1 MEFALETKGLSK
13 TYKRGRIQALKALDL
28 QVPKGCAFGLLGP
41 NGAGKSTLVKTLLGI
56 VRASSGSATLL
67 GQDFMK
73 AESRRQVGYLPEG
86 HTFPRYLTGR
96 TLCDYFGRLSGL
108 KGETLKR
115 EIDEKLEWVGMKEW
129 ADTKVGKYSKGMAQR
144 VGLAQA
150 MLGNPRLLLLDEPT
164 DGVDPVGRLE
174 LRKVIQ
180 RQREKGVTVFI
191 NSHLLS
197 EVEQVCDRVAI
208 MHHGL
213 ILHQG
218 STREL
223 IQNITGGQGTLHVR
237 FAVSRV
243 DEALAQKVSAFG
255 PWSPVEGGFMLTL
268 QNAQAITPVV
278 DMLRE
283 QKIEIFAIEPQHA
296 NLEEAFIQLIS
307 RQADKS
313 VGGTR

>member
-1 MEFALETKGLSK
+1 MEFALETKGLTK
-13 TYKRGRIQALKALDL
+13 TYKRGKIQALKALDL

-56 VRASSGSATLL
+56 VSATSGSATLL
-67 GQDFMK
+67 GEDFRRV
-73 AESRRQVGYLPEG
+73 ESRRSVGYLPEG
-86 HTFPRYLTGR
+86 HRFPSYLTGR
-96 TLCDYFGRLSGL
+96 TLCNYFGRLSGL
-108 KGETLKR
+108 RGDTLTR
-115 EIDEKLEWVGMKEW
+115 EIDEKLELVGMKEW
-129 ADTKVGKYSKGMAQR
+129 ADTKVSKYSKGMAQR

-150 MLGNPRLLLLDEPT
+150 MLGNPKLLLLDEPT
-164 DGVDPVGRLE
+164 DGVDPVGRME

-180 RQREKGVTVFI
+180 RQREKGVTVFF

-218 STREL
+218 TVREL
-223 IQNITGGQGTLHVR
+223 ITNITGGQGTLHVR
-237 FAVSRV
+237 FRVSRV
-243 DEALAQKVSAFG
+243 DESLAAKISGFG
-255 PWSPVEGGFMLTL
+255 PWGPVEGGFMITL
-268 QNAQAITPVV
+268 QNANAITAVV

-283 QKIEIFAIEPQHA
+283 QKVEIFAIEPQHA

-313 VGGTR
+313 VGGTH